1 MEHEVIKY
9 LKKNKNFILN
19 NLFEIF
25 EKSNKNLSETDILKI
40 KEIKFSEKNEFFISL
55 FLYYFNFLS
64 EEETKKLFLDL
75 GNKNNTS
82 NLSIIFSL
90 NEEKQVIKYINKI
103 LLSSDFNKNIAKYLI
118 MKIGSSLNKNQ
129 NIKLIQILDEHK
141 KYSLINFYLKQT
153 EIKENIENYIYKKYS
168 FLSETKLSDIL
179 IYCPNYIQKINNKN
193 KIMIFKIMLNG
204 NRKNLVSFHKSY
216 CNNNIINYFINNY
229 KNNLL
234 LDILKNIIIENNKNR
249 NYVLPEINNYID
261 SNKWFLNFINI
272 NKELKYLFDNLSEII
287 KEKINIEILLNN
299 KDIDISS
306 NKFKTINK
314 L

>member
-9 LKKNKNFILN
+9 LKNNKTIILN
-19 NLFEIF
+19 TLFTKI
-25 EKSNKNLSETDILKI
+25 EKNNKTLSEIDVLKI
-40 KEIKFSEKNEFFISL
+40 KKIKFSEKNKFCISL

-64 EEETKKLFLDL
+64 EKETKKLFLDL
-75 GNKNNTS
+75 ENKNNTS

-90 NEEKQVIKYINKI
+90 NDEQQVIKYINKI
-103 LLSSDFNKNIAKYLI
+103 LLTSDFNKNIVKYLI

-129 NIKLIQILDEHK
+129 NRTLIKILDEHK

-153 EIKENIENYIYKKYS
+153 EIKEDIENYIYKKYS
-168 FLSETKLSDIL
+168 FLSETKLSNIL
-179 IYCPNYIQKINNKN
+179 IYCPNYIQKINNKD

-216 CNNNIINYFINNY
+216 CNNNIINYFRNNY
-229 KNNLL
+229 KNTLL

-249 NYVLPEINNYID
+249 NYILPEINNYID

-272 NKELKYLFDNLSEII
+272 NKELKYLFDNLSEVT

-299 KDIDISS
+299 NKDISS